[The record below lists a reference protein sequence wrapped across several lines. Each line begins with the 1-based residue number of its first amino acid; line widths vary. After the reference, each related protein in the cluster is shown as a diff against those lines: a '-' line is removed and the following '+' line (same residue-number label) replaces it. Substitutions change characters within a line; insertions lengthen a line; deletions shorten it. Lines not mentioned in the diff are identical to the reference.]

1 MRTEKIVEHFLSE
14 LTGIRNASNNTISS
28 YQRDLR
34 QFTEFCTDRNI
45 IEIGD
50 ITQKH
55 IRAYLVKLNGD
66 KNSTGTIS
74 RKLTSLRNLFNFS
87 LRSGY
92 LNKNPLKDISNPKIK
107 RGIPETLPL
116 DSYLKILK
124 LLEEEGKENK
134 FQIKSIFELLYGSA
148 IRVSELCGLDIGDID
163 YQSKTIKV
171 YGKGSKERLVP
182 LGDKSI
188 KVLKEYMSTLIDKS
202 FNDPL
207 FLSPRGERI
216 YPRLIQRIVKKYIQ
230 KVSDVSKKSPHILR
244 HSAATHMLD
253 RGADLLGVKEIL
265 GHENLKTTQIYTHVS
280 VERLKKTH
288 KSSHP
293 KS

>member
-1 MRTEKIVEHFLSE
+1 MRTEIVIQHFLSE
-14 LTGIRNASNNTISS
+14 LKGIRNAADNTISS
-28 YQRDLR
+28 YSRDLK
-34 QFTEFCTDRNI
+34 QFKEFCDERNI
-45 IEIGD
+45 TEIEN

-55 IRAYLVKLNGD
+55 IRSFMVKLNVEN
-66 KNSTGTIS
+66 NSTGTIS

-87 LRSGY
+87 LRNGSIE
-92 LNKNPLKDISNPKIK
+92 KNPLKEISNPKIK

-116 DSYLKILK
+116 DSYLKIIT
-124 LLEEEGKENK
+124 LLDEEEGESKLQTK
-134 FQIKSIFELLYGSA
+134 TIFELLYGCA
-148 IRVSELCGLDIGDID
+148 IRVSELCNLDIGNVN
-163 YQSKTIKV
+163 YESRTLKV

-182 LGDKSI
+182 LGEKSI
-188 KVLKEYMSTLIDKS
+188 EALKEHMATLTDRS
-202 FNDPL
+202 FNNPL
-207 FLSPRGERI
+207 FISPRGERI
-216 YPRLIQRIVKKYIQ
+216 YPRLVQRLVKKYIQ

>member
-1 MRTEKIVEHFLSE
+1 MRTEIIVQHFLSE
-14 LTGIRNASNNTISS
+14 LKGIRNASENTISS
-28 YQRDLR
+28 YNRDLR
-34 QFTEFCTDRNI
+34 QFTEFCSERNI
-45 IEIGD
+45 TEIED

-55 IRAYLVKLNGD
+55 IRVFLVKLNGEN
-66 KNSTGTIS
+66 NSTGTIS

-87 LRSGY
+87 LRSGHIE
-92 LNKNPLKDISNPKIK
+92 KNPLKEISNPKIT

-116 DSYLKILK
+116 DSYLKIIK
-124 LLEEEGKENK
+124 LIDEESEEIK
-134 FQIKSIFELLYGSA
+134 FQTKSIFELLYGCA
-148 IRVSELCGLDIGDID
+148 IRVSELCNLNIGDIN
-163 YQSKTIKV
+163 YESRTLKV
-171 YGKGSKERLVP
+171 LGKGSKERLVP
-182 LGDKSI
+182 LGEKSI
-188 KVLKEYMSTLIDKS
+188 ESLKEYMATLDYIS
-202 FNDPL
+202 FKKPL
-207 FLSPRGERI
+207 FHSPRGERI
-216 YPRLIQRIVKKYIQ
+216 YPRFVQRLVNKYIQ

>member
-1 MRTEKIVEHFLSE
+1 MRTEIIVQDFLSE
-14 LTGIRNASNNTISS
+14 LKGIRNASENTISS
-28 YQRDLR
+28 YNRDLR
-34 QFTEFCTDRNI
+34 QFTKFCLERNI
-45 IEIGD
+45 TEIED

-55 IRAYLVKLNGD
+55 IRAFLVKLNGEN
-66 KNSTGTIS
+66 NSTGTIS

-87 LRSGY
+87 LRSCY
-92 LNKNPLKDISNPKIK
+92 IEKNPLKEISNPKIT

-116 DSYLKILK
+116 DSYLKIINLI
-124 LLEEEGKENK
+124 EEESEEVK
-134 FQIKSIFELLYGSA
+134 FQTKSIFELLYGCA
-148 IRVSELCGLDIGDID
+148 IRVSELCNLNIGDIN
-163 YQSKTIKV
+163 YESRTLKV

-188 KVLKEYMSTLIDKS
+188 ESLKEYMSTLNYNPIKK
-202 FNDPL
+202 PL

-216 YPRLIQRIVKKYIQ
+216 YPRFVQRIVKKYIQ

>member
-1 MRTEKIVEHFLSE
+1 MRTEIIIQHFLSE
-14 LTGIRNASNNTISS
+14 LKGIRNASENTISS
-28 YQRDLR
+28 YSGDLR
-34 QFTEFCTDRNI
+34 QFTEFCSERSI
-45 IEIGD
+45 SEIED

-55 IRAYLVKLNGD
+55 IRAFLVKLNSNN
-66 KNSTGTIS
+66 NSTGTIS

-87 LRSGY
+87 LRSDY
-92 LNKNPLKDISNPKIK
+92 IEKNPLKEISNPKIT
-107 RGIPETLPL
+107 RGIPEILPL
-116 DSYLKILK
+116 DSYLKIINLID
-124 LLEEEGKENK
+124 EECEDIK
-134 FQIKSIFELLYGSA
+134 FQTKSIFELLYGCA
-148 IRVSELCGLDIGDID
+148 IRVSELCNLDIGDIS
-163 YQSKTIKV
+163 YESRTLKV

-182 LGDKSI
+182 LGEKSI
-188 KVLKEYMSTLIDKS
+188 EALNEYMLTLTDRS
-202 FNDPL
+202 FKNPL
-207 FLSPRGERI
+207 FLSSRGERI
-216 YPRLIQRIVKKYIQ
+216 YPRFVQRLVKKYIQ

-280 VERLKKTH
+280 VERLKKIH

>member
-28 YQRDLR
+28 YHGDLR

-45 IEIGD
+45 IEIED
-50 ITQKH
+50 ITQKN

-92 LNKNPLKDISNPKIK
+92 VNKNPLKDISNPKIK

-163 YQSKTIKV
+163 YQSKTLKV

-188 KVLKEYMSTLIDKS
+188 KVLKEYMSRLIDKS
-202 FNDPL
+202 FNNPL

-216 YPRLIQRIVKKYIQ
+216 YPRLVQRIVKKYIQ

>member
-1 MRTEKIVEHFLSE
+1 MRTEIIIQHFLSE
-14 LTGIRNASNNTISS
+14 LRGIRNASENTISS
-28 YQRDLR
+28 YSRDLM
-34 QFTEFCTDRNI
+34 QFSEFCFERNVVE
-45 IEIGD
+45 IED

-55 IRAYLVKLNGD
+55 IRAFLVKLNSD
-66 KNSTGTIS
+66 NNSTSTIS

-87 LRSGY
+87 LRSG
-92 LNKNPLKDISNPKIK
+92 NIETNPLKEISNPKIA

-116 DSYLKILK
+116 DSYLKIINLI
-124 LLEEEGKENK
+124 EEERGDIK
-134 FQIKSIFELLYGSA
+134 FQTKSIFELLYGCA
-148 IRVSELCGLDIGDID
+148 IRVSELCNLNIGDVN
-163 YQSKTIKV
+163 YESRTLKV

-182 LGDKSI
+182 LGEKSI
-188 KVLKEYMSTLIDKS
+188 EALKEYMLTLSDRS
-202 FNDPL
+202 FKIPL
-207 FLSPRGERI
+207 FVSSRGERI
-216 YPRLIQRIVKKYIQ
+216 YPRFVQRLVKKYIQ